1 MRENRRAAEG
11 THAQLRGR
19 WAGRHPQPRA
29 PPTGG
34 RRRALGQV
42 PQPLRPPPRAPRR
55 PRLCQTSWP
64 GTSWSRGR
72 HRCAKGSAARPRASL
87 VARQGPGAP
96 GLGLRRGPRPGGPGE
111 ASPGV
116 PRSPRPSPVEGELL
130 PATAVAVATLPGSA
144 RLRHLQTPGPAA
156 PNKDGGGGACG
167 ARRGHRVGR
176 GGRRGRGYLARQG
189 LDGAGP
195 VGEEGP
201 GGWLVGEGGPA
212 SAPCPEPNQGVI
224 LGSTQARH
232 PPLGQPVQVSPH
244 LADAGHSHLFALKPP
259 KFTPTHSLGQAE
271 TGEGSRPT

>member
-55 PRLCQTSWP
+55 PRRCQTSWP

-116 PRSPRPSPVEGELL
+116 PRSPRPSPVEGRGRR
-130 PATAVAVATLPGSA
+130 PPSPTRRKQDDSQQAFPSA
-144 RLRHLQTPGPAA
+144 
-156 PNKDGGGGACG
+156 GACLQRQQELTTTTYPLLQLDQAG
-167 ARRGHRVGR
+167 RLQACSPPPPRRTQ
-176 GGRRGRGYLARQG
+176 RRSSSSANEG
-189 LDGAGP
+189 LFSHWLYVQFLPWTAGP
-195 VGEEGP
+195 
-201 GGWLVGEGGPA
+201 
-212 SAPCPEPNQGVI
+212 SA
-224 LGSTQARH
+224 
-232 PPLGQPVQVSPH
+232 
-244 LADAGHSHLFALKPP
+244 
-259 KFTPTHSLGQAE
+259 
-271 TGEGSRPT
+271 